1 MLVHQPTI
9 PTAPAA
15 AVNPAAAPRKRRRRA
30 PATGAAEDCFTC
42 RATRTKCDRR
52 RPYCGPCLNSGNACQ
67 GYRTQLTWGVG
78 VASRGKLRGMTLPV
92 SIESNISVAERDRR
106 CAREGSIV
114 EAAIQ
119 AKRLPATPLE
129 MSVPL
134 AGDVGIDIATNYDF
148 VNIKHPITPN
158 ALNSVAVTNDFG
170 RLPKSPT
177 STISAFSPGLA
188 DPLLIS
194 TSHPSTM
201 QYPKHK
207 QELATLVGFHKLPY
221 PHDPVNSHQLSGVMV
236 SSLSDYERANAA
248 NNGSPYF
255 LPPPADTGI
264 YDGELTTSST
274 FLFPAAITVSASMPT
289 CVPSITPVD
298 DRSQFTDNHGIL
310 HQRSHHEN
318 DIGIGSLHQQH
329 MSTAGAAAVVGSLSD
344 PFRGDEMLGML

>member
-15 AVNPAAAPRKRRRRA
+15 VNPAAAPKKRRRRA

-106 CAREGSIV
+106 CAGEGSVV

-119 AKRLPATPLE
+119 AERLQTTPLE
-129 MSVPL
+129 MSTPIV
-134 AGDVGIDIATNYDF
+134 GDVGIDITTNYDF
-148 VNIKHPITPN
+148 VNMKHPL
-158 ALNSVAVTNDFG
+158 ASNSTAATNDFG
-170 RLPKSPT
+170 RLPKSPASVV
-177 STISAFSPGLA
+177 STFSPSLA
-188 DPLLIS
+188 DPLMIP

-207 QELATLVGFHKLPY
+207 QELSTLISFHRPPY
-221 PHDPVNSHQLSGVMV
+221 LHDSVNSHQLSGVVV
-236 SSLSDYERANAA
+236 SSLSDYERTYPS

-255 LPPPADTGI
+255 LPPPADTSI
-264 YDGELTTSST
+264 YGGDLSATSA
-274 FLFPAAITVSASMPT
+274 FLFPAAITVSSSMPS
-289 CVPSITPVD
+289 CVSPTTSVMNKPL
-298 DRSQFTDNHGIL
+298 FTDSHGIL
-310 HQRSHHEN
+310 HQRNHHRN

-329 MSTAGAAAVVGSLSD
+329 MSTAGAAAGVGNLSNQ
-344 PFRGDEMLGML
+344 FCGDEMLGML